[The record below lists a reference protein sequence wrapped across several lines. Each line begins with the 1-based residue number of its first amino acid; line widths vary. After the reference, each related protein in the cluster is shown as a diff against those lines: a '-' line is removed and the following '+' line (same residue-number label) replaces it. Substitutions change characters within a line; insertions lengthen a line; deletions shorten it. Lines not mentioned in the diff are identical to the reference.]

1 VLKCSYEQT
10 TKNRISRCRL
20 SCDIAWQRGNARNNI
35 FHADQDRKEF
45 LLILDRVV
53 RRFNWICH
61 AYCLMDNHYHLLIET
76 PDGNLSQGMRQ
87 LNGIYT
93 QKYNWMHQK
102 TGHVFQGRYKAI
114 LVEKERYLLE
124 LCRYVVL
131 NPVRAKMV
139 AKPEEWKWSSYR
151 YTAGTI
157 KAPEYLTTD
166 WIIGLFSSNKKEAQS
181 LYRRFVKEGIDTSSP
196 WDELQGQI
204 LLGEESFIDKY
215 RELLQDKIEIKEIP
229 RTQRYLNRPK
239 LSVLFSKEYKK
250 AQRDERIHTAH
261 VKHGYRLK
269 EIADHLGIHYTTVTK
284 ALKNADK
291 N

>member
-10 TKNRISRCRL
+10 TENRISRCRL

>member
-1 VLKCSYEQT
+1 MSRPL
-10 TKNRISRCRL
+10 RIEYPDAVYHVTS
-20 SCDIAWQRGNARNNI
+20 RGNARNDI

-45 LLILDRVV
+45 LSILDRVA

-166 WIIGLFSSNKKEAQS
+166 WIVGLFSSNKKEAQS